1 MEGLH
6 HHQYYHRQ
14 HHQQQHQQQ
23 AMNVNVDVDRLPQWS
38 IQETKEFLMI
48 RAELDPSFM
57 ETKRNK
63 QLWEF
68 ISTRLKEKGYN
79 RSAEQCKCKWK
90 NLVTRYKGCEMVEE
104 EAKRQQQFPFYND
117 LQAIFSARKQTTSK
131 KLCSDEEEDKGRYRG
146 KEKGKKGVSI
156 SGSTSES
163 INDGNDIKEILKCF
177 MRQQLEMEIQWREAL
192 EVRENERRLKE
203 MEWRRTMEA
212 LENERVMMDI
222 RWREK
227 EEQRRIREE
236 ARSERIDA
244 LVTTLLN
251 KLTRDDHMNKRRTS
265 GCWSSFGSVLV
276 VSLKAETIDTYLGD
290 LYIAS
295 CLRVGNTELVIREE

>member
-6 HHQYYHRQ
+6 HHQYHHRQ
-14 HHQQQHQQQ
+14 HHQQQHQQP
-23 AMNVNVDVDRLPQWS
+23 AMNVNVDVDRVPQWS

-117 LQAIFSARKQTTSK
+117 LQAIFSARKETTSK

-146 KEKGKKGVSI
+146 KEKGKKVVSI

-251 KLTRDDHMNKRRTS
+251 KLTRDDHMK
-265 GCWSSFGSVLV
+265 
-276 VSLKAETIDTYLGD
+276 
-290 LYIAS
+290 
-295 CLRVGNTELVIREE
+295 